1 MQNGKIY
8 FAVKLAKARRGMIKE
23 KEKGGGARLKD
34 EPSDPAEPGKK
45 LIFIY
50 SKITSNSHYVW

>member
-1 MQNGKIY
+1 MAFTKGKHDDIVCS
-8 FAVKLAKARRGMIKE
+8 VKLAKARRGMIKE

-45 LIFIY
+45 YNDYWIFTY
-50 SKITSNSHYVW
+50 

>member
-1 MQNGKIY
+1 MCT
-8 FAVKLAKARRGMIKE
+8 VKLAKARRGMIKE

-45 LIFIY
+45 LFY
-50 SKITSNSHYVW
+50 LCKITKKKRT